1 MGYTQTAERV
11 VLLVEDSPDDVLLIK
26 RTLQRAG
33 VRHRI
38 QEVTSGMDAIAYLHG
53 DPPYN
58 DRQKHPLP
66 QLMLLDIKMPG
77 TDGFDVLRWMH
88 HEQLGVPVV
97 MLTSSDEIRDVNQAY
112 KLGAKSFLVKPLDF
126 VNAVELGRF
135 LDRMLKP
142 VADLPH

>member
-11 VLLVEDSPDDVLLIK
+11 VLLVEDSPDDMLLIK

-38 QEVTSGMDAIAYLHG
+38 REVTNGMDAIAYLHG

-66 QLMLLDIKMPG
+66 
-77 TDGFDVLRWMH
+77 
-88 HEQLGVPVV
+88 
-97 MLTSSDEIRDVNQAY
+97 S
-112 KLGAKSFLVKPLDF
+112 
-126 VNAVELGRF
+126 
-135 LDRMLKP
+135 
-142 VADLPH
+142 